1 MLPPRLEPKYF
12 YALVAVLNGI
22 DMAMM
27 IGLFWSSLRNTGSPL
42 TLGVVLCFSVL
53 LPFGLQRLRQ
63 RRRMSSNANSAFRRM
78 LVLRLGGYVAV
89 FAAVLLN
96 ALHHVLGFVMV
107 ALVMGVLG
115 YLTTSTLE
123 ALNTRFTLLAGIA
136 SEQAARWMQ
145 TAIQLGAFSG
155 AALGGLLLERLGID
169 LFAYS
174 LCTTGVVTAL
184 ASMPFPFD
192 QAGQP
197 SADASDKSSS
207 KGPISSESQG
217 TPQDAQRLTALSLAL
232 GMIGFHIGTFNTL
245 TPIIYQS
252 LNHWTAADFGMAS
265 ASAGVG
271 AFLAAVLPRIRMSDY
286 LVALGI
292 FAMDAVL
299 VFADVPLISIAA
311 CFGIGYGINHLRI
324 GLRRQL
330 IDLAATPDDA
340 DRIAAVS
347 AFYYLLMQS
356 GAPLLLSLLVS
367 VRVPGPSPAPY
378 LFVFVPIMILLCLY
392 QLGRSGTVHATAPRT

>member
-12 YALVAVLNGI
+12 YALVAVLTGI

-27 IGLFWSSLRNTGSPL
+27 IALFWSSLKNTGSPL

-63 RRRMSSNANSAFRRM
+63 RHRMSSNANSAFRRM

-96 ALHHVLGFVMV
+96 ALYHVLGFVMV

-115 YLTTSTLE
+115 YLTTSALE

-155 AALGGLLLERLGID
+155 AALGGLLLDRLGID
-169 LFAYS
+169 LFAFS

-184 ASMPFPFD
+184 ASMPFPFY
-192 QAGQP
+192 QAAE
-197 SADASDKSSS
+197 SSDAIDTSSG
-207 KGPISSESQG
+207 KGPISTESQG
-217 TPQDAQRLTALSLAL
+217 TPQDAQRLKALSLAL

-271 AFLAAVLPRIRMSDY
+271 AFLAAVLPRIRTSDY

-292 FAMDAVL
+292 LAMDAVL

-311 CFGIGYGINHLRI
+311 CSGIGYGINHLRI

-330 IDLAATPDDA
+330 IDLAATPGDA

-378 LFVFVPIMILLCLY
+378 LFVSVPIMILLCLY
-392 QLGRSGTVHATAPRT
+392 QLGRSGTVHAAAPRT